1 VLKLQNPAP
10 ALLPVL
16 AMFSTCI
23 LPKNLIMAEPGANVE
38 EKVKSFMAHPVGSG
52 PFVMGTW
59 QRNQMMR
66 LRRNPYYWKTGDD
79 GKQLPYIDE
88 LEFQILTDDATRI
101 LKLQAGEI
109 HGAELIP
116 YARVKELQ
124 GDPNLRMEL
133 WPSTKRAYLVMNT
146 RPTLN
151 NGAANP
157 LGDVR
162 VRRALNYAVSKEGI
176 IQISTA
182 GLGTPVRGF
191 LAASVLHFSGPPQPY
206 PYDPA
211 KARALLKEAG
221 FGDGFEVPI
230 LTLSGSLDESNTV
243 VAVQQMWAQ
252 VGVRLKIE
260 LMDNAT
266 RLARWAA
273 NDFQMRFFSATDDV
287 ADPTEAGA
295 IAAYY
300 PTGQCRHSGWQDK
313 RSDELFLASE
323 REMDPAKRAAEYKEM
338 QDLLRDAAPYIFLY
352 EAPYP
357 VTFRKNAKGFVQ
369 TPIGYNIFEAS
380 WLDS

>member
-1 VLKLQNPAP
+1 MTRPA
-10 ALLPVL
+10 
-16 AMFSTCI
+16 S
-23 LPKNLIMAEPGANVE
+23 
-38 EKVKSFMAHPVGSG
+38 S
-52 PFVMGTW
+52 
-59 QRNQMMR
+59 
-66 LRRNPYYWKTGDD
+66 
-79 GKQLPYIDE
+79 
-88 LEFQILTDDATRI
+88 
-101 LKLQAGEI
+101 KLQAGEI

-124 GDPNLRMEL
+124 ADPKLRMEL

-151 NGAANP
+151 NGAPNP

-182 GLGTPVRGF
+182 GLGTPVRSF
-191 LAASVLHFSGPPQPY
+191 LAASVLHFAAPPQPY

-211 KARALLKEAG
+211 KAKALLKEAG
-221 FGDGFEVPI
+221 FADGFEVPI
-230 LTLSGSLDESNTV
+230 LTLSGSLDEQNTV

-266 RLARWAA
+266 RLAHWAA
-273 NDFQMRFFSATDDV
+273 NDFQMRFFGATDDV

-313 RSDELFLASE
+313 RSDELFVASE
-323 REMDPAKRAAEYKEM
+323 REMDVSKRAAEYKEM
-338 QDLLRDAAPYIFLY
+338 QQLLNDAAPYIFLY

-357 VTFRKNAKGFVQ
+357 VAFRTNAKGFVQ
-369 TPIGYNIFEAS
+369 TPIGYNIFEAAWVDAWIPTAAALPAS
-380 WLDS
+380 VRRQNRRCAASSASRCGRCGMRPSYPSGRPSASPPGRSRSAGCHPRFRRAAGFSPRHRRQPRPTAPW